1 MMILSGISRF
11 VGEVV
16 GLVDLIAGSIVQF
29 IFWLFKMWFSYLSTT
44 ISTGG
49 ALSIFAWGLMI
60 GTIFVFVGALF
71 YLFKYLGIW
80 LLIVVPILTFFLKLF
95 IMIFIFGLMF
105 VMISNVVRSIRNKFN
120 RKEDN
125 HYA

>member
-11 VGEVV
+11 IGEVV

-49 ALSIFAWGLMI
+49 ALSVLAWGLMI
-60 GTIFVFVGALF
+60 GSILVFVGALM

-80 LLIVVPILTFFLKLF
+80 LLIVVPILTFFLKIF

>member
-71 YLFKYLGIW
+71 YLFKYLGFW

>member
-1 MMILSGISRF
+1 MILSGISQF
-11 VGEVV
+11 IDEVV

-71 YLFKYLGIW
+71 YLFKYLGLW
-80 LLIVVPILTFFLKLF
+80 MLIIVPILTVFLKLF
-95 IMIFIFGLMF
+95 IVIFIFGLMF
-105 VMISNVVRSIRNKFN
+105 VMVSNVVKSIKGKFN
-120 RKEDN
+120 RKEDY
-125 HYA
+125 YA

>member
-1 MMILSGISRF
+1 MILSGISRF

-71 YLFKYLGIW
+71 YLFKYLGFW

>member
-1 MMILSGISRF
+1 MMILSGISQF
-11 VGEVV
+11 IDEVV

-71 YLFKYLGIW
+71 YLFKYLGLW
-80 LLIVVPILTFFLKLF
+80 LLIVVPILTVFLKLF
-95 IMIFIFGLMF
+95 IVIFIFGLMF
-105 VMISNVVRSIRNKFN
+105 VMVSNVVKSIKGKFN
-120 RKEDN
+120 RKEDY
-125 HYA
+125 YA

>member
-1 MMILSGISRF
+1 MMILSEISWF

-29 IFWLFKMWFSYLSTT
+29 IFWLFKIWFRYLSTT

>member
-1 MMILSGISRF
+1 MMILSGISQF
-11 VGEVV
+11 IDEVV

-60 GTIFVFVGALF
+60 GTIFVFAGALF
-71 YLFKYLGIW
+71 YLFKYLGLW
-80 LLIVVPILTFFLKLF
+80 MLIVVPILTVFLKLF
-95 IMIFIFGLMF
+95 IVIFIFGLMF
-105 VMISNVVRSIRNKFN
+105 VMVSNVVKSIKGKFN
-120 RKEDN
+120 RKEDY
-125 HYA
+125 YA

>member
-11 VGEVV
+11 VSEVI

-49 ALSIFAWGLMI
+49 VLSVLAWGLMI
-60 GTIFVFVGALF
+60 GSILVFVGALM

-80 LLIVVPILTFFLKLF
+80 LLIVVPILTFFLKIF

>member
-11 VGEVV
+11 IGEVV